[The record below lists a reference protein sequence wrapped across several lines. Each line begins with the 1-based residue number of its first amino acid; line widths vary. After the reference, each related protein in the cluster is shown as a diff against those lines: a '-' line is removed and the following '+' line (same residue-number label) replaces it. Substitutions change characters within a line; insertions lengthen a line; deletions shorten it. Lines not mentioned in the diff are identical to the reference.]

1 MNNELTQQ
9 QIDGIE
15 GMISRRIENAGETR
29 EQACAHILNYLQS
42 RYEPQQRTAE

>member
-1 MNNELTQQ
+1 MELTKE

-29 EQACAHILNYLQS
+29 EQACAHILNYLTS
-42 RYEPQQRTAE
+42 LYETIEGTTE